1 MATLPNPALVNQ
13 LVTFCSDPTNS
24 FGCTPGTVTKL
35 NLIEGFDDGRLP
47 FNAVQSNALEQP
59 FYQRSIGNSIYNSLQ
74 AKLTHR
80 LSHGLQ
86 LQGAYTFAHG
96 IDDSNDPLNPAQG
109 NRGFPRNSLN
119 LAEERGN
126 SDNDVRHIAVISYIW
141 EAPLG
146 RGKSYLNSGVV
157 GKIFEGIQFSGIT
170 SLQSGHPFDIFT
182 STDMERTGVSG
193 RADLVGDPFVPGANT
208 AANAGGNRSGLL
220 IPQLFRI
227 VRTQTAGRCFRRRP
241 APAATIF
248 TDQASSTSIRL
259 SLKI

>member
-1 MATLPNPALVNQ
+1 M
-13 LVTFCSDPTNS
+13 
-24 FGCTPGTVTKL
+24 
-35 NLIEGFDDGRLP
+35 
-47 FNAVQSNALEQP
+47 EQP
-59 FYQRSIGNSIYNSLQ
+59 FYQRFVGNSIYNSLQ

-208 AANAGGNRSGLL
+208 AANAGGNKIWFTNPAAFSDA
-220 IPQLFRI
+220 
-227 VRTQTAGRCFRRRP
+227 RTQTAGRCFRRRALGSQP
-241 APAATIF
+241 FLRT
-248 TDQASSTSIRL
+248 RL
-259 SLKI
+259 RQLRYDFL